1 MMKDKTNRT
10 LLGILVV
17 LVAVYVVSLWQK
29 KGSPGS
35 QVLTTDL
42 VHIDTSQIS
51 EIRITGGDDRILL
64 TRQGNSW
71 ELTTEEGVQ
80 VRAQSDRVRSM
91 LTSIDRLIPSRIIS
105 RDPSRWRDYQVDS
118 TGRRIQ
124 IIEGDKMTLD
134 LVIGRGNMQ
143 GQQTFVTYVRPYDEN
158 NVYVIE
164 NFSGSSVSPSSA
176 NYRNKT
182 VLTTAIDSIHMLDF
196 DYADDSEFVLTRVD
210 GEWLLNDSAPD
221 SSRLED
227 YLEGL
232 VRVTS
237 SAFVDQSRPATTDQP
252 SASVTIRA
260 HGAEDIFLRLYGE
273 SGEAQL
279 LHSSQ
284 NPDNYFADTAVIKK
298 VFVDRERFLP

>member
-1 MMKDKTNRT
+1 
-10 LLGILVV
+10 
-17 LVAVYVVSLWQK
+17 
-29 KGSPGS
+29 
-35 QVLTTDL
+35 
-42 VHIDTSQIS
+42 
-51 EIRITGGDDRILL
+51 
-64 TRQGNSW
+64 
-71 ELTTEEGVQ
+71 
-80 VRAQSDRVRSM
+80 
-91 LTSIDRLIPSRIIS
+91 
-105 RDPSRWRDYQVDS
+105 
-118 TGRRIQ
+118 
-124 IIEGDKMTLD
+124 MTLD

-143 GQQTFVTYVRPYDEN
+143 GQQTFVTYVRPFDEN

-196 DYADDSEFVLTRVD
+196 DYADDSGFVLTRVD

-252 SASVTIRA
+252 SASLTIRA

-273 SGEAQL
+273 SGETQL

-298 VFVDRERFLP
+298 VFVDRETFLT

>member
-273 SGEAQL
+273 SGETQL